1 MHEKLSFKVS
11 VFKIIDDHK
20 SLKPLNRIFH
30 GVLFT
35 LIILSSLL
43 LIFETVKSFYRPYK
57 TVFFFLEVFCMVFFS
72 LEYLLRIYTAT
83 AITKYSK
90 PLMGRIK
97 YIFTPLMLIDLLSL
111 IPFYLILFSSDYSG
125 FYIFNIFRVLRLL
138 KAIRYVDAFKVIG
151 TVFYIKR
158 AQLMISFVFILFVFV
173 FASSII
179 YMAEKDAQP
188 NKFNDIPSAM
198 WYTISTITT
207 VGYGDVYPI
216 TNIGKLTGG
225 LISMIGLILFA
236 IPTSILTSGFLQVN
250 ERKERN
256 KCPHCGEKF

>member
-1 MHEKLSFKVS
+1 MHKKVGFKNS

-20 SLKPLNRIFH
+20 SRKPLNRLFH
-30 GVLFT
+30 GILFA

-43 LIFETVKSFYRPYK
+43 LIFETVKSFYGPCKVY
-57 TVFFFLEVFCMVFFS
+57 FFYLEVFCMVFFS

-83 AITKYSK
+83 EISKYHQ
-90 PLMGRIK
+90 PVLGRLS
-97 YIFTPLMLIDLLSL
+97 YLLTPLMLIDLLSL
-111 IPFYLILFSSDYSG
+111 IPFYLILFSSDYTG

-138 KAIRYVDAFKVIG
+138 KAIRYVDAFTVIG
-151 TVFYIKR
+151 NVFYAKR
-158 AQLMISFVFILFVFV
+158 AQLTISFIFILFVFV

-188 NKFNDIPSAM
+188 EKFNDIPSAM
-198 WYTISTITT
+198 WFTIATITT

-216 TNIGKLTGG
+216 TNLGKLTGG
-225 LISMIGLILFA
+225 LISIIGLILFA

-250 ERKERN
+250 ENKGKH
-256 KCPHCGEKF
+256 KCPHCGKEL

>member
-1 MHEKLSFKVS
+1 MLEKISFKKS
-11 VFKIIDDHK
+11 VFRIIDDHK
-20 SLKPLNRIFH
+20 SRKPLNRVFH
-30 GVLFT
+30 GILFA
-35 LIILSSLL
+35 LIILSSIV
-43 LIFETVKSFYRPYK
+43 LIFETVKTIYRPYK
-57 TVFFFLEVFCMVFFS
+57 TLFYFFEVFCMVFFS
-72 LEYLLRIYTAT
+72 LEYILRIYSSTE
-83 AITKYSK
+83 IHKYNEK
-90 PLMGRIK
+90 FKGRLK

-111 IPFYLILFSSDYSG
+111 IPFYLIMFSSDYKG

-138 KAIRYVDAFKVIG
+138 KAIRYVDAFTVIG
-151 TVFYIKR
+151 NVFYAKR
-158 AQLMISFVFILFVFV
+158 AQLTVSFIFILFVFV

-198 WYTISTITT
+198 WYTIATITT

-216 TNIGKLTGG
+216 TNIGKVTGG

-250 ERKERN
+250 ERKDKR
-256 KCPHCGEKF
+256 KCPHCGEDL